1 MNTQR
6 IGAIFEKDLKE
17 FRKNMMLLMMPV
29 IPIFLA
35 FMYSRMGEGELPIFL
50 LHLIVGAT
58 YSAVTTSGM
67 MTMMAEENE
76 KKTLRGLIQSPAS
89 LADILIGKSLV
100 VGLFTLVSLIISLAI
115 LGNDTFLAVQPIIGL
130 ILLFLFFLL
139 LGIGIGLFTKS
150 VANTSAYIMPV
161 MFLFGFTPMIE
172 FLNLGEDSIAI
183 KIADYFPIMQMI
195 DMHETNSWT
204 AIGIVAIW
212 VIAAAIFTFICLK
225 KVSTDN

>member
-50 LHLIVGAT
+50 LYLIVGAT

-100 VGLFTLVSLIISLAI
+100 VGLFTLISLIISLAI
-115 LGNDTFLAVQPIIGL
+115 LGNNAFLAFQPIIGL

-172 FLNLGEDSIAI
+172 FLNLGEDSIFI
-183 KIADYFPIMQMI
+183 KIADYFPIIQMI

-204 AIGIVAIW
+204 AIGIVTVW
-212 VIAAAIFTFICLK
+212 VIAAAIFTFVCLK

>member
-50 LHLIVGAT
+50 LYLIVGAT

-204 AIGIVAIW
+204 GNRYRCHMGNRCCHIYIHL
-212 VIAAAIFTFICLK
+212 FEK
-225 KVSTDN
+225 S

>member
-50 LHLIVGAT
+50 LYLIVGAT

-172 FLNLGEDSIAI
+172 F
-183 KIADYFPIMQMI
+183 
-195 DMHETNSWT
+195 
-204 AIGIVAIW
+204 
-212 VIAAAIFTFICLK
+212 
-225 KVSTDN
+225 